1 MSTVGNPHPKRKWIL
16 SARTFMV
23 CSLLIG
29 PAIIVAQTPMGN
41 AAAAHAK
48 PSATTPLTAPAS
60 ATPPVE
66 AFPTPLIQQPPSQAD
81 IQSSPDHLTVKATNA
96 SLTQTLQ
103 RIADKTGMHVEGLS
117 GDERVFG
124 SFGPGAPRDVL
135 TALLNGTSYNMIMVG
150 SLDNGAPR
158 QLLLSSKSN
167 AAPAAAP
174 PPPPPSDDDTAEVPQ
189 EDPPQA
195 MPPPGRPFTG
205 QGPGGQPHNPQDM
218 MQQLRQQQMQ
228 QNQPQ

>member
-1 MSTVGNPHPKRKWIL
+1 MSTVDSPHPKRKWVL
-16 SARTFMV
+16 SARTV
-23 CSLLIG
+23 VVSLLLIG

-48 PSATTPLTAPAS
+48 PSANTPLTAPIS
-60 ATPPVE
+60 ATPPAE

-167 AAPAAAP
+167 AARPRLRRLRRRP
-174 PPPPPSDDDTAEVPQ
+174 MTTRLRFPRKILPRPCRLQDDRSRARGRVDSRTA
-189 EDPPQA
+189 
-195 MPPPGRPFTG
+195 RRT
-205 QGPGGQPHNPQDM
+205 
-218 MQQLRQQQMQ
+218 
-228 QNQPQ
+228 

>member
-1 MSTVGNPHPKRKWIL
+1 MKLTVDSPHTNVLKMSLSLVLGTVVAAG
-16 SARTFMV
+16 SALT
-23 CSLLIG
+23 
-29 PAIIVAQTPMGN
+29 AQTPMN
-41 AAAAHAK
+41 HASRPAK
-48 PSATTPLTAPAS
+48 PSAEMPAASPVVPTAQ
-60 ATPPVE
+60 V
-66 AFPTPLIQQPPSQAD
+66 FPTPLIQQPPSQAD
-81 IQSSPDHLTVKATNA
+81 IEASPERLTIKASNA

-103 RIADKTGMHVEGLS
+103 RIADKTGMHLEGVS

-158 QLLLSSKSN
+158 QLLLSAKSSS
-167 AAPAAAP
+167 APAVTAP
-174 PPPPPSDDDTAEVPQ
+174 PAPPQSTDDDTAEVPQ
-189 EDPPQA
+189 DDPPQA
-195 MPPPGRPFTG
+195 MPPPGRPMMG

-218 MQQLRQQQMQ
+218 LQQLRQQQMQ